1 MKPLPFVSARLTP
14 RGLSAG
20 LIGFIVLVCSSLI
33 LATAWQM
40 KQSADERLADAER
53 DVANIVNAAEQQ
65 AQDTIRQADYK
76 LRDIVERVESEDM
89 NRAQQLRLHKL
100 MSEDT
105 AVMKSIQGLFIYD
118 EDGNWIANSF
128 SPNVI
133 KKNNSDRDYFIY
145 HRENNDDSIHIGSIV
160 TSRTTGE
167 MVIPVSRRIQYP
179 DGRFAGVALATIPA
193 AYFQR
198 FFERMEVDD
207 TGVIF
212 LALENGDLL
221 ARRPAVGT
229 LVVTNISKGEIFS
242 KYLRNSD
249 SGTAIITSVVD
260 DIERIYAYRRLQG
273 LPMVAAAGFSYDYVF
288 ANWWIYAYRSFAIV
302 GLIIAAL
309 VVMGVVLYSQVQKLL
324 SAEKQLNI
332 ARNELEVLAQT
343 DSLTNVANRRC
354 FDAALQKEEAQARR
368 SGQSIG
374 LILLDI
380 DWFKQYND
388 TYGHVTGD
396 QCLKRVASLIQANI
410 RRPAD
415 LVARYGGEE
424 FVVLLP
430 DTDLAGALSVAE
442 NIRSA
447 IFAEGIEHSAS
458 PLNIVSISAGVVAA
472 RLAEGESYSAS
483 LSEADRLLYQAKSGG
498 RNRVETG

>member
-1 MKPLPFVSARLTP
+1 MKPIPFVSARLTP
-14 RGLSAG
+14 RGLLAW

-40 KQSADERLADAER
+40 KQSADERLATAEMG
-53 DVANIVNAAEQQ
+53 VSNIVSAAEQQ
-65 AQDTIRQADYK
+65 AQDTLRQADYK
-76 LRDIVERVESEDM
+76 LRDIVERVESEGM

-100 MSEDT
+100 MAEDT
-105 AVMKSIQGLFIYD
+105 AVMKSIQGFFIYD
-118 EDGNWIANSF
+118 EEGNWVANSF
-128 SPNVI
+128 SPSVI
-133 KKNNSDRDYFIY
+133 KKNHSDRDYFIY
-145 HRENNDDSIHIGSIV
+145 HREHNEDSFHIGSII

-167 MVIPVSRRIQYP
+167 MVIPVSRRIEYP
-179 DGRFAGVALATIPA
+179 DGHFAGIAVAMISA

-229 LVVTNISKGEIFS
+229 LTVTNISKDEIFS
-242 KYLRNSD
+242 KYLSTSNN
-249 SGTAIITSVVD
+249 GTAIMTSVVD
-260 DIERIYAYRRLQG
+260 NIERIYAYRRLQG

-302 GLIIAAL
+302 GLIISAL
-309 VVMGVVLYSQVQKLL
+309 TLMGLVLYSQIQKLL
-324 SAEKQLNI
+324 SAEKQLRI

-388 TYGHVTGD
+388 TYGHVSGD
-396 QCLKRVASLIQANI
+396 QCLKQVARLIQANI

-430 DTDLAGALSVAE
+430 DTDLEGASSVAE
-442 NIRSA
+442 KIRSS

-458 PLNIVSISAGVVAA
+458 PLNTVSISAGVVAA
-472 RLAEGESYSAS
+472 RSADGESYSAS
-483 LSEADRLLYQAKSGG
+483 LAEADRLLYRAKSRG

>member
-1 MKPLPFVSARLTP
+1 MKPIPFVSARLTP
-14 RGLSAG
+14 GGLSAA
-20 LIGFIVLVCSSLI
+20 LIGFIVLVCTSLI

-76 LRDIVERVESEDM
+76 LRDIVERVESDGM

-100 MSEDT
+100 MAEDT
-105 AVMKSIQGLFIYD
+105 AVMKSIQGFFIYD
-118 EDGNWIANSF
+118 EYGNWIANSF
-128 SPNVI
+128 SPNVS

-167 MVIPVSRRIQYP
+167 MVIPVSRRIEYP
-179 DGRFAGVALATIPA
+179 DGRFAGVALATISA

-229 LVVTNISKGEIFS
+229 LVVTNISRGEIFS
-242 KYLRNSD
+242 KYLSTSD
-249 SGTAIITSVVD
+249 SGTAIMTSVVD

-302 GLIIAAL
+302 GLIISAL
-309 VVMGVVLYSQVQKLL
+309 TLLGVVLYSQVQKMLA
-324 SAEKQLNI
+324 AEKQLTI
-332 ARNELEVLAQT
+332 ARSELEVLAQT

-388 TYGHVTGD
+388 TYGHVAGD
-396 QCLKRVASLIQANI
+396 QCLKQVARLIQANI

-415 LVARYGGEE
+415 LLARYGGEE
-424 FVVLLP
+424 FIVLLP
-430 DTDLAGALSVAE
+430 DTDLAGASNVAE

-447 IFAEGIEHSAS
+447 IFAEGIEHSGS
-458 PLNIVSISAGVVAA
+458 PLNVVSISGGVVAA
-472 RLAEGESYSAS
+472 RLAEGERYAAN
-483 LSEADRLLYQAKSGG
+483 LSEADRLLYRAKSRG